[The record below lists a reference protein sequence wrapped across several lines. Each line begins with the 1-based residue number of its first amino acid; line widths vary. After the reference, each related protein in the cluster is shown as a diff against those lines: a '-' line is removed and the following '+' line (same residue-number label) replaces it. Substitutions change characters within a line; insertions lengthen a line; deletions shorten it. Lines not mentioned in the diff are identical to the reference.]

1 MSEQDEAKHVLLRV
15 IEECSGCHTPYEPED
30 VEVISRNGDMWFF
43 SVTCSHCQAR
53 ALVAAA
59 ISEDWDRDVA
69 GPTALGAHGVPA
81 PVTQRDVEEVRAF
94 LEGFDGD
101 FKRLFG
107 S

>member
-43 SVTCSHCQAR
+43 SLRCSHCQAR

-59 ISEDWDRDVA
+59 ISEDWRSDVLSSSTS
-69 GPTALGAHGVPA
+69 GTNGVQA
-81 PVTQRDVEEVRAF
+81 PVTEKDVEEVRSF
-94 LEGFDGD
+94 LEGFDGN